1 MALPLTELP
10 SCSLRLIF
18 MVLPP
23 EQTEGVKRLIVD
35 QLKASGA
42 AKLTS
47 DVVLRLVEQP
57 LPQEMKDRLFGV
69 KGYGKVKTT
78 KMPCKWNRANRYR
91 PGLKQNASD
100 RFFMPVGGFF
110 LV

>member
-1 MALPLTELP
+1 MDGVTADRVAFLQ
-10 SCSLRLIF
+10 LRLIF

-47 DVVLRLVEQP
+47 DVVLRLVEQLP
-57 LPQEMKDRLFGV
+57 LPQEMKGPALQV
-69 KGYGKVKTT
+69 
-78 KMPCKWNRANRYR
+78 
-91 PGLKQNASD
+91 LKD
-100 RFFMPVGGFF
+100 MER
-110 LV
+110 